1 MQFSVGFYQS
11 GPVTEAIHR
20 AQLVESL
27 GFDGMWLND
36 AQCRWRDVYVT
47 LAAVGASTSRIFL
60 GASVTNPV
68 TRHLTVTASAMYSLD
83 ELTAGRARMGIGTG
97 HAAVKDIGKQPAK
110 IAHLTE
116 AVQIVRNL
124 WAGREVFMDGV
135 YSRLWYAESS
145 PRSIPVYCAAS
156 GPRMTRLA
164 GEIADG
170 ILLNVGAEPAYVR
183 SGLCS
188 VEDGA
193 RTVGRS
199 LKDIRVAARIPT
211 CISDDPD
218 AKRYVRSQV
227 GVVVLRKVP
236 SDLDEKDLLAVERIR
251 QSYNPQEHLR
261 LNAAYAEHVTDSLVD
276 KFALAGR
283 PEECL
288 ERVRALAKTGIDEMN
303 LTFIHPDPENLLR
316 AFTERIL
323 NRL

>member
-1 MQFSVGFYQS
+1 MQLSVGFYQS
-11 GPVTEAIHR
+11 GPVSEAIQR

-27 GFDGMWLND
+27 GFDGIWLND

-47 LAAVGASTSRIFL
+47 LAAVGGSTSRIFL
-60 GASVTNPV
+60 GTSVTNPL
-68 TRHLTVTASAMYSLD
+68 TRHLTVTASAMYTLD
-83 ELTAGRARMGIGTG
+83 ELTAGRCRMGIGTG
-97 HAAVKDIGKQPAK
+97 RAAVEDIGKRPAN
-110 IAHLTE
+110 IAHLIE
-116 AVQIVRNL
+116 AVQTLRKL

-145 PRSIPVYCAAS
+145 PRSIPVYFAGFS
-156 GPRMTRLA
+156 PRLA
-164 GEIADG
+164 RAAGEVADG
-170 ILLNVGAEPAYVR
+170 ILLTVGAEPAYVR

-193 RTVGRS
+193 RAVGRS

-227 GVVVLRKVP
+227 GVAVLRQAP
-236 SDLDEKDLLAVERIR
+236 SDLDDKDLQAVERVR
-251 QSYNPQEHLR
+251 HSYNHQEHLR

-303 LTFIHPDPENLLR
+303 LAFIHPDPENLLR
-316 AFTERIL
+316 TFAERIL
-323 NRL
+323 NKL

>member
-1 MQFSVGFYQS
+1 MQLSVGFYQS
-11 GPVTEAIHR
+11 GPVSEAIQR

-27 GFDGMWLND
+27 GFDGIWLND

-47 LAAVGASTSRIFL
+47 LAAVGGSTSRIFL
-60 GASVTNPV
+60 GTSVTNPL
-68 TRHLTVTASAMYSLD
+68 TRHLTVTASAMYTLD
-83 ELTAGRARMGIGTG
+83 ELAAGRARMGIGTG
-97 HAAVKDIGKQPAK
+97 HAAVKDIGKRPAK
-110 IAHLTE
+110 IAHLME
-116 AVQIVRNL
+116 AVQTIRNL
-124 WAGREVFMDGV
+124 WAGREVFVDGV
-135 YSRLWYAESS
+135 YSRLSYAESS
-145 PRSIPVYCAAS
+145 PRSIPVYFAGS
-156 GPRMTRLA
+156 GPRSARAA

-193 RTVGRS
+193 RAVGRS

-236 SDLDEKDLLAVERIR
+236 SDLDDKDLKAVERVR
-251 QSYNPQEHLR
+251 QSYDPREHLR
-261 LNAAYAEHVTDSLVD
+261 LNAAYAGHVTDSLVD

-288 ERVRALAKTGIDEMN
+288 DRVRALAKTGIDEMN
-303 LTFIHPDPENLLR
+303 FAFIHPDAENLLR
-316 AFTERIL
+316 IFADRIL
-323 NRL
+323 NKL